1 MARTDYLVKLPN
13 GHFVTL
19 FARYHSA
26 TVPQYTTLAHQPGK
40 LSACRM
46 SYNVAQAVAR
56 RAQAIVIAA

>member
-1 MARTDYLVKLPN
+1 MARADYLVKLPS
-13 GHFVTL
+13 GDFVTL
-19 FARYHSA
+19 YARFHTA

-40 LSACRM
+40 ASAVRM